1 MARRNENASLS
12 GDRGRNGA
20 VEPDAKQQA
29 FCLAVAVVAMRVYAG
44 SKADMLPADLVS
56 RALAS
61 MNINLDK
68 ADLQEQIAAADK
80 YWYSVVR
87 DSNDVTS
94 LGKLLSERWQDPAL
108 WQDAARERGA
118 RPCAAPP
125 TAKHPD
131 DYKPQCH

>member
-1 MARRNENASLS
+1 
-12 GDRGRNGA
+12 
-20 VEPDAKQQA
+20 V
-29 FCLAVAVVAMRVYAG
+29 AVAATSSPMQNNKRFA
-44 SKADMLPADLVS
+44 LPWQSLPCGCTPVRRRTCCRQIWS